1 MVPAMSR
8 IVSYLMCVLLLT
20 AASRVW
26 AQDPDS
32 AYLARVQDT
41 VDRYFRLHPGRRPVK
56 KDKGFRTV
64 PLYGVMYTQETGLMA
79 MGGFMGSY
87 RTSPDTLV
95 PFSSVGAV
103 AMVSTNLSVASAVTG
118 RSYLL
123 DGRFRIDFLARYN
136 YGRRYF
142 WGLGFENGNDDTK
155 RGSLKSDRV
164 KVRADFLYRGNRI
177 LAGGFVGYDYYGV
190 SGFPD
195 PEAMAGN
202 PSKTSY
208 ILLGARFDYDSRDDA
223 ASPSGG
229 VFLNIEP
236 SAGISV
242 SGSVPFL
249 RLEAVFDFFV
259 PLWEGGVMAVDLY
272 GNVSSVS
279 APWTVWPEAGGDVR
293 LRGYYKG
300 RYRDRNL
307 LSAQVELRQRIYR
320 SHGLAVWGGAGN
332 VFPSFSGIRIKNTLP
347 TYGAGYRFT
356 FLGMVLRLDA
366 GFGLP
371 GQWALIAGVS
381 HSF

>member
-1 MVPAMSR
+1 MRRVA
-8 IVSYLMCVLLLT
+8 SYLLAALLLT
-20 AASRVW
+20 AAYGAV
-26 AQDPDS
+26 AQTPDS
-32 AYLARVQDT
+32 AYLARVQDS
-41 VDRYFRLHPGRRPVK
+41 VDRYFRRHPGRRPVK
-56 KDKGFRTV
+56 KDSRFKTF
-64 PLYGVMYTQETGLMA
+64 PLYGIMYTQEAGLMA

-87 RTSPDTLV
+87 RTCTDSLV
-95 PFSSVGAV
+95 PMSSIGAV

-118 RSYLL
+118 RAYFS
-123 DGRFRIDFLARYN
+123 DGRFMIGYLARYN

-142 WGLGFENGNDDTK
+142 WGLGFENGNDGSM
-155 RGSLKSDRV
+155 RGSITSSRV
-164 KVRADFLYRGNRI
+164 RVRTDFLYRGQRI
-177 LAGGFVGYDYYGV
+177 VAGGFLGYDFYDAAGI
-190 SGFPD
+190 SGP
-195 PEAMAGN
+195 PVITGN
-202 PSKTSY
+202 PSGTQY
-208 ILLGARFDYDSRDDA
+208 IMAGGRFDFDSRDDM
-223 ASPSGG
+223 ASPSRGL
-229 VFLNIEP
+229 FLNVEP

-242 SGSVPFL
+242 SGSAPFL

-259 PLWEGGVMAVDLY
+259 PLWNGGVMAVDLY
-272 GNVSSVS
+272 GNVSSAS

-293 LRGYYKG
+293 LRGYYQG

-320 SHGLAVWGGAGN
+320 SHGVAVWGGAGN